1 MSIYYRYLAYRFSST
16 NNSRRFNGTTF
27 YEVDDP
33 HVQRIH
39 LEDGNQLDGVYLVKF
54 TDDELGSLN
63 AFCKGI
69 SDIISGEHFTNNY

>member
-1 MSIYYRYLAYRFSST
+1 MYLYNRYLAYRISST
-16 NNSRRFNGTTF
+16 NNSRRFNGTTY

-39 LEDGNQLDGVYLVKF
+39 VEDGNQLDGVYRVKF
-54 TDDELGSLN
+54 TDDELNSLN

-69 SDIISGEHFTNNY
+69 SDTISGEHFTNN